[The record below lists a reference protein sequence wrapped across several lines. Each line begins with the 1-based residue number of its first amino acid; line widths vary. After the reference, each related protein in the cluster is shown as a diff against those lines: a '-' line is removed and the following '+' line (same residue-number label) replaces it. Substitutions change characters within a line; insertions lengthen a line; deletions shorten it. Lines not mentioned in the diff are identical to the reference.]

1 MPTIKLTPNTIKTLD
16 CPPGKRKV
24 EYCDTQVPGFYIEVR
39 ASNPRVGTYYQRY
52 KDARGKMR
60 HIKIAKT
67 TELSL
72 AKARKKAQKTRAD
85 TLLGGDPRADLK
97 RKRNVPTFSDF
108 VRDQYLPYI
117 KVHKRSWSTDESFLK
132 NHILP
137 VFGDTPLDEITRTQ
151 VATFHTT
158 LPEKNLAPSTCD
170 RQVVIIRYIFN
181 LAIKWDV
188 INTNPAKMIDL
199 YNIDNTRDRHLTDKE
214 MVRLLEILQT
224 HKNRPVSLAILLLLS
239 TGARR
244 NEALKAKWEDVD
256 LEKKI
261 WKIPA
266 ENAKSKKSRTV
277 PLNTAALQVL
287 EEAYSLSGDNEHV
300 FISQVTG
307 QPIRHITAVWQRMR
321 KTAGLPDFRLHDC
334 RHQYA
339 SMLVNKG
346 RSLYEVQRLLG
357 HTTPKM
363 TQRYSHLSM
372 ETLEGAS
379 SAVGD
384 VIGKL
389 NFTAGKDMDR

>member
-1 MPTIKLTPNTIKTLD
+1 MPTIKLTPSAIKNLD

-24 EYCDTQVPGFYIEVR
+24 EYCDSQLPGFYVEVR

-72 AKARKKAQKTRAD
+72 TKARKKAQQTRAD

-97 RKRNVPTFSDF
+97 RKRNIPTFSDF

-117 KVHKRSWSTDESFLK
+117 KVHKRSWATDDSFLR
-132 NHILP
+132 NHIIP
-137 VFGDTPLDEITRTQ
+137 VFGSIPLDEISRTQ
-151 VATFHTT
+151 LVTFHTT
-158 LPEKNLAPSTCD
+158 LPEKGMAPSTCD

-181 LAIKWDV
+181 LAIKWEV
-188 INTNPAKMIDL
+188 IDTNPAKMIEL
-199 YNIDNTRDRHLTDKE
+199 YNADNSREHYLTDEE
-214 MVRLLEILQT
+214 MSKLLNMLQT
-224 HKNRPVSLAILLLLS
+224 HTNRPVSLVILLLLA

-244 NEALKAKWEDVD
+244 NEALKAKWEDID
-256 LEKKI
+256 LVKKT

-266 ENAKSKKSRTV
+266 ANAKSKKSRV
-277 PLNTAALQVL
+277 MPLNTAALQVL
-287 EEAYSLSGDNEHV
+287 EEAHSLSSGHEYV

-321 KTAGLPDFRLHDC
+321 VAAGLPDFRLHDC

-384 VIGKL
+384 FIGDL
-389 NFTAGKDMDR
+389 TFTAGKVVDQ